1 LIGKVYLENR
11 DCKDA
16 VQLGHFFSEMD
27 RSMLSDGTAVPELVF
42 QWGHFF
48 SEMDSSQLSAKG
60 MIKTSGL
67 NWATSFQKWIELKS
81 VAFANLGPMVSMGP
95 LLFRNG

>member
-1 LIGKVYLENR
+1 
-11 DCKDA
+11 
-16 VQLGHFFSEMD
+16 
-27 RSMLSDGTAVPELVF
+27 MLSDGTAVPELVF

-67 NWATSFQKWIELKS
+67 NWATSFQKWIELNFGTKEQSFPSFNGATSFQKWIGQPFLGLCCYRNNS
-81 VAFANLGPMVSMGP
+81 VIRRST
-95 LLFRNG
+95 